1 MELLD
6 IYKSILKFAGL
17 EADAQGYVR
26 LMGDDSKDQFLVN
39 GKALVLPTDEQLQT
53 MNTAQKMAFH
63 PLAESTIRGESLV
76 IQKLKDAIN
85 TNLGLRFGYLGQE
98 LIRIVSSPAIQQ
110 RLTPEQTEVIIRIKD
125 ADETTIVNWNNTLRQ
140 LVLKRPT
147 RGFLNVFLRR
157 GGDYRGEKYARVG
170 ITTFPYYKELATGE
184 QDVAKIRKKDIP
196 TFMQIHQAIFP
207 EIDIDEAYN
216 YGFRGQV
223 APFLCTLLIT
233 SAKLA
238 FRINEMV
245 DLFKDYFEDA
255 DMIRSDVSW
264 LSSIENADSLG
275 PLIRRIPLQEGNDG
289 SLELTQQ
296 PQTTAAV
303 ATPAPAAPVAV
314 PVPVQQAPVAPM
326 QPPPM
331 MAPPMLDPWGRPM
344 QPPPPMAPAPVAPP
358 LPSDMY
364 TSRGLNFKAAMAANP
379 AIAYGPNT
387 LAPQLDAKAR
397 ADQMQAWQHAQ
408 MQAMQQGYPP
418 QGYPQT
424 MVPPGYPQQG
434 YPQQG
439 YPQPMPQGYPQQGY
453 PQPGYGAVMVDQW
466 GRPMQQVP
474 AYR

>member
-6 IYKSILKFAGL
+6 IYKSILRFAGL
-17 EADAQGYVR
+17 QADEQGYVR
-26 LMGDDSKDQFLVN
+26 FIGDDSKDQFLVS
-39 GKALVLPTDEQLQT
+39 GKALVLPTDEQLRT

-76 IQKLKDAIN
+76 VQKLKDAIN

-125 ADETTIVNWNNTLRQ
+125 ADDNTIANWNNTLRQ

-170 ITTFPYYKELATGE
+170 ITTFPYYKELSTGE
-184 QDVAKIRKKDIP
+184 QDVAKIRKKDFP

-255 DMIRSDVSW
+255 EMIRSDVSW
-264 LSSIENADSLG
+264 LSAIENADNLA

-289 SLELTQQ
+289 SLEVTQQ
-296 PQTTAAV
+296 PQPTV
-303 ATPAPAAPVAV
+303 TPSAPAAPVAV
-314 PVPVQQAPVAPM
+314 PVPVQQTYAQPM
-326 QPPPM
+326 SPPPQM
-331 MAPPMLDPWGRPM
+331 VDPYGRPL
-344 QPPPPMAPAPVAPP
+344 QPPMAMPTPVAPP
-358 LPSDMY
+358 SDLY
-364 TSRGLNFKAAMAANP
+364 TSRGLNFKAAMSANP
-379 AIAYGPNT
+379 ALAYGPNT

-397 ADQMQAWQHAQ
+397 ADQMQAWQAAQ
-408 MQAMQQGYPP
+408 MQAMQQGYGQP
-418 QGYPQT
+418 
-424 MVPPGYPQQG
+424 MPQQG
-434 YPQQG
+434 YPQHG
-439 YPQPMPQGYPQQGY
+439 YPQPGYPQPGYQQPMQQGY
-453 PQPGYGAVMVDQW
+453 PQPGYGAVMVDQY
-466 GRPMQQVP
+466 GRPVNTVP
-474 AYR
+474 MYR